1 MKNLFVKYSAVVQ
14 FILLF
19 LGSYLFL
26 IFLYSLYLKYGV
38 SETYYPDFFTN
49 LVAKQSNAVIQAFG
63 YNGTVKPD
71 LQGPY
76 MGLYINDTF
85 LAQVV
90 EGCNAI
96 SIIIL
101 FMAFI
106 ISFAQKVK
114 KTVLFIFAGIA
125 LIYAVNILRI
135 AILTIALY
143 HYPEYSDFLHQII
156 FPAIIYG
163 MVFLLWLFWVRNLKV
178 KSKKVNE

>member
-1 MKNLFVKYSAVVQ
+1 MKKLFVKYKAVIQ

-19 LGSYLFL
+19 LGTYLL
-26 IFLYSLYLKYGV
+26 LTFLYTLYLKYAEHGV
-38 SETYYPDFFTN
+38 YYPDFFTN

-63 YNGTVKPD
+63 YNGVVKPEPT
-71 LQGPY
+71 GPF
-76 MGLYINDTF
+76 MGLYINDVF
-85 LAQVV
+85 LARVV

-101 FMAFI
+101 FVAFI
-106 ISFAQKVK
+106 ISFTQKFK
-114 KTVLFIFAGIA
+114 KTLLFIFAGIA

-135 AILTIALY
+135 ALLTIALY
-143 HYPEYSDFLHQII
+143 HYPEYTDFLHQIV

-178 KSKKVNE
+178 KSRNTNE